1 MSQLV
6 AVIDLGKTNK
16 KIVLFDR
23 KLQVITARQ
32 ANFPAKMGPDGMLV
46 EQIEAIWLW
55 LTRELQALYRTHR
68 FHALSVTTHG
78 ATFAALDQTGRPC
91 LPVIAYEHDLG
102 PAGQAGLDEDFYRL
116 CGSPTALQEETGTC
130 DMPLLVNAAKAI
142 RFAQRRLPG
151 QWARVRHLLDYP
163 QFWGYL
169 LTGEKASE
177 PTYTANH
184 SFLFNPRTRGPS
196 SAAKALGADGLIDWK
211 LRSPWERLGVL
222 RGDLQRELGLPALPV
237 TVGIHDSNAALLP
250 YLIKFGERDFVL
262 NSTGTWCVA
271 MHKVSEVAY
280 REDEL
285 GRKIIFNI
293 DALGNFQK
301 VSFLMGGMDYALYHD
316 GIGGQDPGYDVTR
329 LGNSLAHPER
339 CFLPGAFPSQFSSVR
354 GGVRDGAKVYS
365 VEQLKA
371 GRKPA
376 WFTDRDASHDLLNVS
391 LALQSEVAL
400 RRTDIRDGTTIFVE
414 GGFRNN
420 PTFLAVL
427 AAVFPKNPIAIT
439 NLAQASAAG
448 AALLGH
454 ALLSHIHPKSLA
466 SSISIE
472 TEDVPRPSIPQL
484 AAYRTAWLAAANGT
498 PLPAPAV
505 KAPSASVAAPMPA
518 AKSVPAK
525 KSATPAVATATVP
538 SAGKVPAKSAVIP
551 SKTPVKAA
559 AKRTSPT
566 PALAS
571 PAKPVAQA
579 APASRATAPVKKAA
593 AGRVV
598 KEIAPAAPSAAS
610 AASKAAAKTAP
621 KAAAKTTV
629 KAPTKVT
636 AKTAATPAANK
647 STAQIPAQA
656 QAKPKVTA
664 KASVKAKPASVAKKP
679 AGRSR

>member
-23 KLQVITARQ
+23 KLQVIAARQ
-32 ANFPAKMGPDGMLV
+32 ANFSAKMGPDGILV

-116 CGSPTALQEETGTC
+116 CGSPSALQEETGTC
-130 DMPLLVNAAKAI
+130 DMPLLVNPAKAI

-250 YLIKFGERDFVL
+250 YLVKFGERDFVL

-271 MHKVSEVAY
+271 MHRVAEVAY

-316 GIGGQDPGYDVTR
+316 GIGGQDPGYDPTR
-329 LGNSLAHPER
+329 LAASLAHPER

-376 WFTDRDASHDLLNVS
+376 WFADRDASHDLLNVS

-400 RRTDIRDGTTIFVE
+400 RRTDIHDGTTIFVE

-427 AAVFPKNPIAIT
+427 AAVFPKNPIALT
-439 NLAQASAAG
+439 NLPQASAAG

-454 ALLSHIHPKSLA
+454 ALLSHVHPKSLA

-472 TEDVPRPSIPQL
+472 IEEVSRPSIPQL

-498 PLPAPAV
+498 PLPTPMA
-505 KAPSASVAAPMPA
+505 KAPPASAAAPSTA
-518 AKSVPAK
+518 AKGLSAK
-525 KSATPAVATATVP
+525 KSATPSAPQAAT
-538 SAGKVPAKSAVIP
+538 SAPQSGKVPAQAANKPATP
-551 SKTPVKAA
+551 AKAPVKAA
-559 AKRTSPT
+559 AKPT
-566 PALAS
+566 TPSLAQPAA
-571 PAKPVAQA
+571 AKSVAQN
-579 APASRATAPVKKAA
+579 APASRATAPVKKPA
-593 AGRVV
+593 AGRLA
-598 KEIAPAAPSAAS
+598 KKAAPAALSATS
-610 AASKAAAKTAP
+610 AASKAAS
-621 KAAAKTTV
+621 
-629 KAPTKVT
+629 KVT
-636 AKTAATPAANK
+636 AKKAATPAAK
-647 STAQIPAQA
+647 KPAA
-656 QAKPKVTA
+656 KVPVQAKA
-664 KASVKAKPASVAKKP
+664 KASVKAKPTTAAKKP
-679 AGRSR
+679 AGHKR

>member
-23 KLQVITARQ
+23 KLQVIAARQ
-32 ANFPAKMGPDGMLV
+32 ANFPAKMGPDGILV

-116 CGSPTALQEETGTC
+116 CGSPSALQEETGTC
-130 DMPLLVNAAKAI
+130 DMPLLVNPAKAI

-271 MHKVSEVAY
+271 MHRVAEVAY

-316 GIGGQDPGYDVTR
+316 GIGGQDPGYDPTR
-329 LGNSLAHPER
+329 LAASLAHPER

-376 WFTDRDASHDLLNVS
+376 WFADRDASHDLLNVS

-400 RRTDIRDGTTIFVE
+400 RRTDIHDGTTIFVE

-427 AAVFPKNPIAIT
+427 AAVFPKNPIALT

-454 ALLSHIHPKSLA
+454 ALLSHVHPKSLA

-472 TEDVPRPSIPQL
+472 IEEVSRPSIPQL
-484 AAYRTAWLAAANGT
+484 AAYRTAWLAAANGA
-498 PLPAPAV
+498 PLPTPAV
-505 KAPSASVAAPMPA
+505 KALAASAAAPSTA
-518 AKSVPAK
+518 AKGLSAK
-525 KSATPAVATATVP
+525 KSATPSAPQAAT
-538 SAGKVPAKSAVIP
+538 SAPQSGKVPAQAANKPATP
-551 SKTPVKAA
+551 AKAPVKAA
-559 AKRTSPT
+559 AKPT
-566 PALAS
+566 TPSLAQPAT
-571 PAKPVAQA
+571 AKPVAQN
-579 APASRATAPVKKAA
+579 APASRATAAVKKPAAGRLAKKAA
-593 AGRVV
+593 
-598 KEIAPAAPSAAS
+598 PAALSANS
-610 AASKAAAKTAP
+610 AASKAAS
-621 KAAAKTTV
+621 
-629 KAPTKVT
+629 KVT
-636 AKTAATPAANK
+636 AKKAATPAAKK
-647 STAQIPAQA
+647 SAAKVPVQA
-656 QAKPKVTA
+656 EA
-664 KASVKAKPASVAKKP
+664 KASVKTKPATAAKKP
-679 AGRSR
+679 AGHKR